1 MSEAKRNY
9 YLSCD
14 KDLPSILPDNKLVN
28 HVNSASNYIKE
39 LEEQIKDDEVIMG
52 ELSCEIKEYLKL
64 LEYCCFNEDFD
75 ADLVLFK
82 IEQITRK
89 PIEEVFKDE

>member
-39 LEEQIKDDEVIMG
+39 LEEQNKRLI
-52 ELSCEIKEYLKL
+52 ELI
-64 LEYCCFNEDFD
+64 EYCCYDEDFD
-75 ADLVLFK
+75 ADSVIIATEK
-82 IEQITRK
+82 ITGK
-89 PIEEVFKDE
+89 TIEEVFKDE